1 MAEVTLFSPRK
12 ITPQNK
18 RHLPESHDPNKRITY
33 VQITLEENEIAEAI
47 RNYIRAQVP
56 VRDGEE
62 LPVVLTAGRGENG
75 HSATVTMS
83 VEPVIVPTVSRPIQ
97 ALATFNET
105 AAAAARRNSED
116 EALDNEEAE
125 TVEIELP
132 VALANI
138 GSSTS
143 DHIPEITTSVIETEI
158 QDNEQEVTKI
168 EVEETIKVT
177 SVSVKKSNLFGT
189 PTQNLTPSP
198 EVLIAAPSAP
208 AEPEPTKKKSIF
220 DSLK

>member
-1 MAEVTLFSPRK
+1 MAEVALFSPRK

-75 HSATVTMS
+75 HSATITLS
-83 VEPVIVPTVSRPIQ
+83 VAPLVVPTVNRPVD

-105 AAAAARRNSED
+105 AVAAARRNKED
-116 EALDNEEAE
+116 ADEDAQQEIPEEIEIRVPDALTRPGGSNPNRLPPKQTETESPQVNDAQEEDCQTEEE
-125 TVEIELP
+125 TVTP
-132 VALANI
+132 NPAPA
-138 GSSTS
+138 
-143 DHIPEITTSVIETEI
+143 P
-158 QDNEQEVTKI
+158 
-168 EVEETIKVT
+168 
-177 SVSVKKSNLFGT
+177 KKSNLFGT
-189 PTQNLTPSP
+189 SQNLEPAVETSKATPA
-198 EVLIAAPSAP
+198 V
-208 AEPEPTKKKSIF
+208 EPPKRKSIF
-220 DSLK
+220 DGLK